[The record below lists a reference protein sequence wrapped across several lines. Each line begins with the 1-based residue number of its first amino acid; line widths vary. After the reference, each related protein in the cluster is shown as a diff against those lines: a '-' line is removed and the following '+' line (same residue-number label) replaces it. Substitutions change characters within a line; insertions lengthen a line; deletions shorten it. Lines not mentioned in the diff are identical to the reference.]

1 MACGFLKG
9 RRTHLGKENTYG
21 SKISWWKSLG
31 KNVFKTAARGRG
43 EKVVIKR
50 GEKRLKN
57 TGLGYSTEK

>member
-9 RRTHLGKENTYG
+9 RRTHLGKENTYS

-43 EKVVIKR
+43 EKVVIKK
-50 GEKRLKN
+50 GKK
-57 TGLGYSTEK
+57 G